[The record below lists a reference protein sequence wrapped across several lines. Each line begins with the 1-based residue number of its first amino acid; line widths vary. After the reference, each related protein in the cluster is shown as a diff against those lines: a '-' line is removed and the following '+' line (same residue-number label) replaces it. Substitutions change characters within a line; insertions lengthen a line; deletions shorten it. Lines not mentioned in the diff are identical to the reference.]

1 MFKANYKNVF
11 IVNFEHISHLFLM
24 FITSI
29 VSWIISG
36 ICVFFV
42 IVLYSSFVSVIATVI
57 VIIIDRTVISLI
69 HITSQYF
76 SVLGCPIA
84 TIIIFFVIIMI
95 IIILII
101 VAIIEPL
108 LLLLLLHIV
117 SQWFSLF
124 AYPFDFRHPFSKNR
138 PIESW
143 LGYHDIRKCKLW

>member
-24 FITSI
+24 FLTSL
-29 VSWIISG
+29 VSWITFG
-36 ICVFFV
+36 ICVSFD
-42 IVLYSSFVSVIATVI
+42 IVLNNSFVSVITIAI

-117 SQWFSLF
+117 SQ
-124 AYPFDFRHPFSKNR
+124 
-138 PIESW
+138 
-143 LGYHDIRKCKLW
+143 